1 MNFEQ
6 MVQEI
11 LERGKIGHDEL
22 MSRIKQKQDEL
33 SGFVTSEGAAII
45 VGRELGIELVKK
57 EPEVRELKIED
68 LMSGMSNVDI
78 VGRVIRIY
86 EPRTFERMDGSAG
99 RMANLMFQDKTGQ
112 VRVVLWD
119 DKVSLIDEGKIQKG
133 MALQIKGAYVRRG
146 INQQPELNVGLRS
159 SVIQNPDDPHVAE
172 LPAMPEMK
180 TKIAD
185 LKPELA
191 DVDVLGRIIAVSEPR
206 TFERPDGT
214 KGKVASLMLSDASGQ
229 ARVSLWNERA
239 ELVQNIKPGDVVKL
253 ENAYVRLGLREKPEL
268 HLSWRG
274 RLLFNPSEPGVA
286 ELPKFEKRLLK
297 IEEVEADMPML
308 DLAGRVRRKFQPQEF
323 RRNDGSSGRV
333 MSVILA
339 DETGIIRASFWDD
352 MVNLAEKLSPGSIV
366 LLRNVYARAGLAD
379 RSEIHVG
386 RAARVE
392 VNPSDVTVGE
402 LEPSRIKIGELE
414 LGMDALEVM
423 ARVVEVAGPRE
434 FTRTDGSGGKVAT
447 LVIGDQTGTTRASLW
462 QEHAEEV
469 KRIKAG
475 DVVRLVNCYSTVGL
489 FGQPEIHL
497 GKQGE
502 LEINPGMTEEL
513 PPADILAMAVSA
525 PESVDIA
532 SLQKEGTR
540 AQLRGTV
547 VQVFHRRP
555 LFDVCPS
562 CGRSLG
568 SVDTSLMCEECG
580 KVVKPEH
587 RVVLSFVIDDGT
599 GNIRAVLFGRVAEKL
614 LGMSAQQVFEQFK
627 QAGDLVELYDKFGLI
642 GREVVLAG
650 ATRYDKYFGQLE
662 LRASDVQ
669 LPDPKKEALGLLEK
683 IKAEATKK

>member
-1 MNFEQ
+1 M
-6 MVQEI
+6 
-11 LERGKIGHDEL
+11 
-22 MSRIKQKQDEL
+22 
-33 SGFVTSEGAAII
+33 
-45 VGRELGIELVKK
+45 
-57 EPEVRELKIED
+57 
-68 LMSGMSNVDI
+68 
-78 VGRVIRIY
+78 
-86 EPRTFERMDGSAG
+86 
-99 RMANLMFQDKTGQ
+99 
-112 VRVVLWD
+112 
-119 DKVSLIDEGKIQKG
+119 
-133 MALQIKGAYVRRG
+133 
-146 INQQPELNVGLRS
+146 
-159 SVIQNPDDPHVAE
+159 
-172 LPAMPEMK
+172 
-180 TKIAD
+180 
-185 LKPELA
+185 
-191 DVDVLGRIIAVSEPR
+191 
-206 TFERPDGT
+206 
-214 KGKVASLMLSDASGQ
+214 
-229 ARVSLWNERA
+229 WNERA
-239 ELVQNIKPGDVVKL
+239 ELVQNLKPGDVVKL

-274 RLLFNPSEPGVA
+274 RMLLNPPEPGAA
-286 ELPKFEKRLLK
+286 ELPKLEGHLLK

-323 RRNDGSSGRV
+323 RRDDGSSGRV

-339 DETGIIRASFWDD
+339 DETGIIRASFWND

-366 LLRNVYARAGLAD
+366 LLRNVYARAGLAG

-392 VNPSDVTVGE
+392 VNPPGVTVGE
-402 LEPSRIKIGELE
+402 LEPSRIRIGELE
-414 LGMDALEVM
+414 PGMDALEVM

-469 KRIKAG
+469 RRMKAG

-502 LEINPGMTEEL
+502 LEINPSVTEEL
-513 PPADILAMAVSA
+513 PPADVLALAVSA

-540 AQLRGTV
+540 AQLRGTI

-580 KVVKPEH
+580 KVVRPEH

-627 QAGDLVELYDKFGLI
+627 QARDLVELYDKFGLT

-650 ATRYDKYFGQLE
+650 TTRYDKYFGQLE
-662 LRASDVQ
+662 LRANDVQ
-669 LPDPKKEALGLLEK
+669 LPDPKKEARVLLEK
-683 IKAEATKK
+683 IKAEAVKK